1 MVSQHM
7 LGLDM
12 HKMYQDLPF
21 SRGRKVKNSIKYV
34 VDTKGRRGD
43 PSKTRQDVAFKA

>member
-1 MVSQHM
+1 MASQDIV
-7 LGLDM
+7 GLDM
-12 HKMYQDLPF
+12 HKMYLDLPF
-21 SRGRKVKNSIKYV
+21 SRCRKVKNSIKYV